1 MRRLFGALFFF
12 LVLGGQPTFAA
23 ACPAEGLIQSA
34 GSAFSAAARSGSASA
49 FTSAASRFADL
60 RGLALFAL
68 GSYRSDLSAGQEG
81 RYVSLARGFIG
92 RFMADNASSLA
103 GSDGL
108 TITSCS
114 GNTVSAK
121 TAGGSTVIFRLS
133 GGGRIQDV
141 NVAGIWVGIAL
152 RDKFTGVIRSHGG
165 DVNALMAYLQQ

>member
-1 MRRLFGALFFF
+1 MRKFISVLIFSSVFGW
-12 LVLGGQPTFAA
+12 QPVFAA
-23 ACPAEGLIQSA
+23 ACPAEGLIQNA
-34 GSAFSAAARSGSASA
+34 GSAFSSAARSGSPSA

-68 GSYRSDLSAGQEG
+68 GSYRSDLPAGQEG
-81 RYVSLARGFIG
+81 RYVSLAKGFIG
-92 RFMADNASSLA
+92 RFMADNASSLS
-103 GSDGL
+103 GSSDL

-141 NVAGIWVGIAL
+141 NVSGIWIGIAL